1 MPDHLGD
8 QLAPIVALAA
18 GFGMTRRLRMGAL
31 VACNDF
37 RLPFV
42 YEKKLANA
50 GCDVI
55 MDEAARVM
63 KALFWDGKVE
73 SFPARFTEAVA
84 LLVDRLVGT

>member
-1 MPDHLGD
+1 VRSPLRSRRWRAPELVHFVTEGRGFSRVYVRMPDHLGD

-42 YEKKLANA
+42 YEKKLATL
-50 GCDVI
+50 DV
-55 MDEAARVM
+55 M
-63 KALFWDGKVE
+63 
-73 SFPARFTEAVA
+73 
-84 LLVDRLVGT
+84 